1 MINISD
7 NYHVRRVL
15 LFLLSSINATSMQD
29 AVRPTEQAARSMYAR
44 GYRTWYRIFE
54 SASEETR
61 LPRDCLRRLATAFPN
76 LPHFPNNVAVNEI
89 FRNTALV
96 KAVTTWAPIQ
106 DPGHLPPFTEEAIFN
121 VAWDRPTKVI
131 LTSDTQCSTAALPD
145 IFGQQSSHI
154 PILLQ
159 GWSYIL
165 SARWVELIP
174 EAHLS
179 PRNMPRS
186 EDEQNTATQPVAT
199 INIGSVSQDAARWW
213 TAILSVEGGW
223 DATIRSKKGDILHSP
238 WSTTLASEWP
248 LQILAKIKTPTLT
261 SDTAPTST
269 IAAWGYLTE
278 YCMNHGIGDDLI
290 LAALAAALLNPTAKY
305 DDRSIGL
312 PIPEIVC
319 DERRVEDG
327 SPAASNFATIDQP
340 QLDKLLTLSCNARAT
355 KALLTSVF
363 FEPDIES
370 NICGMWLRGSFAFIS
385 TIKDPHLL
393 LRTLI
398 KRDTD
403 IGFLWVGAF
412 IIGSHQEALGEG
424 RSGWWKIDLG
434 AAAWTGTSMS
444 FVQEQVPRPTTG
456 ATSISRADECCLLFL
471 CHGMDYT
478 TPPLFPFPPFGST
491 DLDDTSLDVHEHS
504 LCGTDHGVSYCG
516 LTWRCEDGTEVQ
528 QGPEI
533 PVVATRPKAGQLLN
547 DTSKVE
553 IDYDDYDSDDDN
565 SEMVTRNI
573 FTWLRGQ
580 DGFPVAKRAIRK
592 HEWIDNLDSDDD
604 EPIEGIYAL
613 LLGGVSM
620 GGC

>member
-1 MINISD
+1 MP
-7 NYHVRRVL
+7 
-15 LFLLSSINATSMQD
+15 Q
-29 AVRPTEQAARSMYAR
+29 
-44 GYRTWYRIFE
+44 
-54 SASEETR
+54 SE
-61 LPRDCLRRLATAFPN
+61 
-76 LPHFPNNVAVNEI
+76 
-89 FRNTALV
+89 
-96 KAVTTWAPIQ
+96 
-106 DPGHLPPFTEEAIFN
+106 
-121 VAWDRPTKVI
+121 
-131 LTSDTQCSTAALPD
+131 
-145 IFGQQSSHI
+145 
-154 PILLQ
+154 
-159 GWSYIL
+159 Y
-165 SARWVELIP
+165 
-174 EAHLS
+174 
-179 PRNMPRS
+179 
-186 EDEQNTATQPVAT
+186 EQNTASSPAEIQPVAT

-238 WSTTLASEWP
+238 WSTTLTSERP
-248 LQILAKIKTPTLT
+248 LQILAKVKTPTST

-269 IAAWGYLTE
+269 TAAWGYLAE

-290 LAALAAALLNPTAKY
+290 LAALAAALLIPTAKY
-305 DDRSIGL
+305 DSRSIGL

-319 DERRVEDG
+319 DERRVEDEF
-327 SPAASNFATIDQP
+327 PATSNFATIDQP

-363 FEPDIES
+363 FEPNVES

-385 TIKDPHLL
+385 TIKDPHQL

-412 IIGSHQEALGEG
+412 IIGSHQKALSEG

-444 FVQEQVPRPTTG
+444 FIQGQVPRPTTG
-456 ATSISRADECCLLFL
+456 ATSISRADECRLLFL

-491 DLDDTSLDVHEHS
+491 DLDDTNLDVHEHS
-504 LCGTDHGVSYCG
+504 LCGTDHGLIYCG
-516 LTWRCEDGTEVQ
+516 LTWRCEDGTEVK

-547 DTSKVE
+547 HTSEVE

-580 DGFPVAKRAIRK
+580 DGFPVAERAIRE

-604 EPIEGIYAL
+604 EPIEGDVRSTVGGRLHGWL
-613 LLGGVSM
+613 LKTSTQRSNSI
-620 GGC
+620 